1 MAWVLLNG
9 NSMTSPSTPHAKRS
23 RRTKTIPPSQAIES
37 IPSAQ
42 SLQRRQTA
50 VIRDLIRLD
59 VTTPRFESEGLAL
72 IRSLLQ
78 ED

>member
-1 MAWVLLNG
+1 MV
-9 NSMTSPSTPHAKRS
+9 TTSTPRS
-23 RRTKTIPPSQAIES
+23 GLDKTIPPSQTLDS
-37 IPSAQ
+37 KPSPR
-42 SLQRRQTA
+42 SMKRRQSA

-72 IRSLLQ
+72 IRDLLE